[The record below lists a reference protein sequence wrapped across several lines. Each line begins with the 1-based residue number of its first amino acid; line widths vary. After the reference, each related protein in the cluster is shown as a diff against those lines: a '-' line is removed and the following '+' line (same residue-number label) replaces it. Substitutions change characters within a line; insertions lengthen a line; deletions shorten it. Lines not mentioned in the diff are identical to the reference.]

1 MKSYCILQLFGNEN
15 SIHKNTL
22 VFSKENSMN
31 IKQDEPWDTTRHA
44 PMPRPEDDDGYF
56 EQMSRSV
63 FLAGLN
69 WKVIDK
75 KWPDIKRLFDTFAID
90 DVAQF
95 NDEDIDRLLK
105 DEGMIRSAKKI
116 TAVVANAQTM
126 QKVEQEFGSFAK
138 YLQAVKAKSEEALL
152 KDLHKRFAFLGES
165 TSLIFLF
172 SVGEEM
178 PETLKRI
185 QAAHGSK

>member
-1 MKSYCILQLFGNEN
+1 
-15 SIHKNTL
+15 
-22 VFSKENSMN
+22 MN
-31 IKQDEPWDTTRHA
+31 MKQDEPWDMTRHA
-44 PMPRPEDDDGYF
+44 PMPRPKNDDGYF

-69 WKVIDK
+69 WRVIEK
-75 KWPDIKRLFDTFAID
+75 KWPDINRLFANFSID
-90 DVAQF
+90 AVAQF
-95 NDEDIDRLLK
+95 NDADIDRLLK

-126 QKVEQEFGSFAK
+126 QKVEQEFGSFAT
-138 YLQAVKAKSEEALL
+138 YLQTVKAKSEEALL

-165 TSLIFLF
+165 TAVIFLF

-178 PETLKRI
+178 PGTIKRI
-185 QAAHGSK
+185 QAAHGTR

>member
-1 MKSYCILQLFGNEN
+1 
-15 SIHKNTL
+15 
-22 VFSKENSMN
+22 MN
-31 IKQDEPWDTTRHA
+31 MKQDEPWDITRHA
-44 PMPRPEDDDGYF
+44 PMPRPKNDDGYF

-69 WKVIDK
+69 WRVIEK
-75 KWPDIKRLFDTFAID
+75 KWPDINRLFDNFSID
-90 DVAQF
+90 AVAQF

-126 QKVEQEFGSFAK
+126 QKVKQEFGSFAK
-138 YLQAVKAKSEEALL
+138 YLQAVKTKSEEALL

-165 TSLIFLF
+165 TAVIFLF
-172 SVGEEM
+172 SVGEEI
-178 PETLKRI
+178 PETIKRI
-185 QAAHGSK
+185 QAAHGTR

>member
-1 MKSYCILQLFGNEN
+1 
-15 SIHKNTL
+15 
-22 VFSKENSMN
+22 MN
-31 IKQDEPWDTTRHA
+31 KKQDEPWDMTRHA
-44 PMPRPEDDDGYF
+44 PMPRPKNDDGYF

-69 WKVIDK
+69 WRVIEK
-75 KWPDIKRLFDTFAID
+75 KWPDINRLFANFSID
-90 DVAQF
+90 AVAQF
-95 NDEDIDRLLK
+95 NDADIDRLLK

-116 TAVVANAQTM
+116 TAVVANAQNM
-126 QKVEQEFGSFAK
+126 QRVEQEFGSFAQ

-165 TSLIFLF
+165 TAVIFLF

-178 PETLKRI
+178 PETIKRI
-185 QAAHGSK
+185 QVAHGTR

>member
-1 MKSYCILQLFGNEN
+1 
-15 SIHKNTL
+15 
-22 VFSKENSMN
+22 MN
-31 IKQDEPWDTTRHA
+31 KKQDEPWDMTRHA
-44 PMPRPEDDDGYF
+44 PMSRPKNDDGYF

-69 WKVIDK
+69 WRVIEK
-75 KWPDIKRLFDTFAID
+75 KWPDINRLFANFSID
-90 DVAQF
+90 AVAQF
-95 NDEDIDRLLK
+95 NDADIDRLLK

-126 QKVEQEFGSFAK
+126 LKVEQEFGSFAT

-165 TSLIFLF
+165 TAVIFLF

-178 PETLKRI
+178 PETIKRI
-185 QAAHGSK
+185 QAAHGTR